1 MLGKLLS
8 LSLKRV
14 TATGI
19 GIGISGVAVVGG
31 IGLISNSVFAGL
43 TATATSVPQNV
54 TSQTLKL
61 TQSASGATAGFTSAV
76 TNMAPDDVVYRYIDL
91 KNEGS
96 MDGTALTLKLADSA
110 TSTLTSNGTI
120 GLQVQIQECSVAWS
134 ASWTCSGTESEAMA
148 ATSANS
154 LIATAKALTV
164 SSLNSGATS
173 KLRIKIWIPTSSE
186 VTTNGSLPATTVQ
199 GQSSNLT
206 WTFTEAQRIATTTNA

>member
-14 TATGI
+14 TAAGVGI
-19 GIGISGVAVVGG
+19 GVSGVAVIGG

-43 TATATSVPQNV
+43 TATATSSPQAV

-61 TQSASGATAGFTSAV
+61 TQTASGTTAGFTTAIS
-76 TNMAPDDVVYRYIDL
+76 NMAPDDVVYRYIDL
-91 KNEGS
+91 KNDGS
-96 MDGTALTLKLADSA
+96 MDGTALTIKLADSA

-134 ASWTCSGTESEAMA
+134 ASWTCTGTESEALA
-148 ATSANS
+148 STSAS
-154 LIATAKALTV
+154 ALVAAAKPLTV
-164 SSLNSGATS
+164 GSLSAGATS
-173 KLRIKIWIPTSSE
+173 KLRIKLSIPTSSE

-199 GQSSNLT
+199 GQTSNIT
-206 WTFTEAQRIATTTNA
+206 WTFTEAQRLATTTNA